1 MTCET
6 CPTRLP
12 LIVPE
17 PTTPEKLMPSH
28 KRQASDREV
37 TFRTP
42 QTRCFACYDTGC
54 VCNSDGALWDYLR
67 DYDHTEG
74 RPTGGTDL
82 ALICHCEAARSA
94 FAPDGSVIRQGLR
107 EGSGRIHS
115 VDTEQGPRTVGADV
129 PLEWVTALHQ
139 RRLEAW
145 RLTVMEV
152 SRVRQRRLA
161 GEPTASPWFISEVR
175 DQAMAA
181 IQSFVQ
187 KQERERSMQ
196 RGREQQRLEGH
207 RLQSLGQVLAQAGP
221 ITPDQG

>member
-1 MTCET
+1 
-6 CPTRLP
+6 
-12 LIVPE
+12 
-17 PTTPEKLMPSH
+17 MPSH

-54 VCNSDGALWDYLR
+54 VSNSDGALWDYLH

-74 RPTGGTDL
+74 KPTGGTDL

-115 VDTEQGPRTVGADV
+115 VDTEQGPRAVGVDV
-129 PLEWVTALHQ
+129 PLDWVTALHQ

-145 RLTVMEV
+145 RLTVIEV
-152 SRVRQRRLA
+152 SQVRQRRLA

-175 DQAMAA
+175 EQAMAA
-181 IQSFVQ
+181 IQAFVQ
-187 KQERERSMQ
+187 QQERERSAE
-196 RGREQQRLEGH
+196 RGEERQRLEGH
-207 RLQSLGQVLAQAGP
+207 RLQSLGQVLTQVNPATSGQA
-221 ITPDQG
+221 